1 MMSEASSGMFQNI
14 IVYKFDRFA
23 RNRMDSMLYKQQLKK
38 RYGIRVVSA
47 LEPVSDDEG
56 GEIYEMFLEWND
68 EKYSERLSKRIRDG
82 LTTSVEN
89 GTYTGCKLICGYKL
103 VDTEKTG
110 KKGTIHRVVID
121 EGQAEDVRYIFTEYA
136 KGTEKRDIAS
146 ALNAR
151 GHRYKGRPFASRT
164 FEKWL
169 CNEKYTGEFT
179 FGGRVCAN
187 QYPPIIDKALFVEV
201 QKRLVKNKI
210 LAGANSAIEPYLLT
224 GKAFCGH
231 CGTAMVSDG
240 GTGKLGKKHY
250 YYACKS
256 KKKGLCNKR
265 RENKDVLELRIT
277 ECVKDFLSDP
287 QNTDCAASDVIAHY
301 EQRTGGDGLRGIE
314 VKIAHAKSE
323 VEELTNAFI
332 EAKSGLL
339 RANIEKKMGELE
351 ILLNDLALQKSQ
363 IELERGLKIT
373 KGDMLAFIAGLLQGD
388 PNDKE
393 YQCKIID
400 NLVFMAYIYDDSI
413 VAYLNLKG
421 GKSIERVGLGETNE
435 ALQNVAGVQTLSPL
449 VHQSQ
454 IIRTT

>member
-1 MMSEASSGMFQNI
+1 
-14 IVYKFDRFA
+14 
-23 RNRMDSMLYKQQLKK
+23 MDSMLYKQQLKK

-82 LTTSVEN
+82 LTTSVDN

-103 VDTEKTG
+103 VDTEKMG

-121 EGQAEDVRYIFTEYA
+121 EGQADIVRYIFTEYA
-136 KGTEKRDIAS
+136 KGTEKRNIAS
-146 ALNAR
+146 TLNAR
-151 GHRYKGRPFASRT
+151 GHRYKGKPFTSRT

-169 CNEKYTGEFT
+169 CNEKYTGKFT
-179 FGGRVCAN
+179 FGGRVCTN
-187 QYPPIIDKALFVEV
+187 QYPPIIDRALFNEV

-224 GKAFCGH
+224 GKAFCGY
-231 CGTAMVSDG
+231 CGTAVVSDG

-250 YYACKS
+250 YYACKQ

-265 RENKDVLELRIT
+265 REGKDALELYVT

-287 QNTDCAASDVIAHY
+287 QNADCAASDVIAHY
-301 EQRTGGDGLRGIE
+301 EQRTGGDGLRSVE

-323 VEELTNAFI
+323 AEELTAAFI
-332 EAKSGLL
+332 ESKSGLL
-339 RANIEKKMGELE
+339 RANIEKKMSELE
-351 ILLNDLALQKSQ
+351 ILLNDLTLQKSQ
-363 IELERGLKIT
+363 IELERGLQIT
-373 KGDMLAFIAGLLQGD
+373 KGDMLAFIAGFLQGD

-393 YQCKIID
+393 YQRKIID
-400 NLVFMAYIYDDSI
+400 NLVFMVYIYDDSL

-421 GKSIERVGLGETNE
+421 GKSIERVGLGDTNA
-435 ALQNVAGVQTLSPL
+435 ALQGVAGVQTLSPL
-449 VHQSQ
+449 VHHRCQSLN
-454 IIRTT
+454 RTIQYVSVKGYAGFVSTEQ